1 MRTARGKVHPTLKY
15 FARGHILDM
24 LVVEH
29 PAATPIAVLW
39 DRLGARLP
47 EALEAIWRLALSS
60 PSPSFSWRKVKGH

>member
-29 PAATPIAVLW
+29 PAATPIAVFMGQTW
-39 DRLGARLP
+39 SQAARGPGGHMETGSFKPLSVFF
-47 EALEAIWRLALSS
+47 LEKS
-60 PSPSFSWRKVKGH
+60 